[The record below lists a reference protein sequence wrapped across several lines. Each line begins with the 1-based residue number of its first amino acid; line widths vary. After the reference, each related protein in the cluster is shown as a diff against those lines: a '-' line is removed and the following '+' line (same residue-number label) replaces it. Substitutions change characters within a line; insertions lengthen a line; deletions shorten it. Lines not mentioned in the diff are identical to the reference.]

1 MLGRAGIALLL
12 AGCAVAARA
21 EEPTTVDWRD
31 AALCVG
37 RVCRVRGT
45 VASEESDGP
54 TYRLYFDPEQ
64 RDVRVVLMRGWLV
77 NWPSFAG
84 HSIIATGKVD
94 RFRDH
99 VEQIVVDPDD
109 VEILDPAPTPTA
121 GGKPTPTPGE
131 LEHLRQQVHE
141 LEQRVREL
149 EGR

>member
-1 MLGRAGIALLL
+1 MLGRTGIALLL
-12 AGCAVAARA
+12 VCCAAVTARA
-21 EEPTTVDWRD
+21 EETTVDWRD

-37 RVCRVRGT
+37 RVCSVRGT
-45 VASEESDGP
+45 VATVESDGP
-54 TYRLYFDPEQ
+54 TYRLYFDPER

-77 NWPSFAG
+77 TWPNFEG
-84 HSIIATGKVD
+84 HSIVATGRVD

-99 VEQIVVDPDD
+99 VEQIVVDPND

-121 GGKPTPTPGE
+121 GGEPTPTPGE
-131 LEHLRQQVHE
+131 LEHLREQVRE